1 MDGMYV
7 REDSLIIK
15 LLFLKD
21 SSTLCY
27 NSSLSIFLHRF
38 SDLHLMEDLS
48 HYIEFS
54 KSSSSYNC
62 SSSNPALKYVSYQ
75 ASSLALCKRQWLRPL
90 FKGLLHINAARKVAA
105 MHLMWWWQLF
115 PKIFIYPYLL
125 CTCLKSILI
134 VGVSW
139 KIAQVTQVL
148 TRLIFVRFEEGNLL
162 GPQPSTLSL
171 LDYLFWDIPSHLL
184 LLGRI
189 PISKQGSKPNIQ
201 IQIFAPTIT
210 P

>member
-1 MDGMYV
+1 
-7 REDSLIIK
+7 
-15 LLFLKD
+15 
-21 SSTLCY
+21 
-27 NSSLSIFLHRF
+27 
-38 SDLHLMEDLS
+38 
-48 HYIEFS
+48 
-54 KSSSSYNC
+54 
-62 SSSNPALKYVSYQ
+62 
-75 ASSLALCKRQWLRPL
+75 
-90 FKGLLHINAARKVAA
+90 

-162 GPQPSTLSL
+162 EPQPSTLSL

-189 PISKQGSKPNIQ
+189 PISK
-201 IQIFAPTIT
+201 
-210 P
+210 